1 MKLKKCIILG
11 LSTCI
16 FGSSLFSHLPVLA
29 SDYQNI
35 PETNI
40 SYEPKAA
47 SVPAWVLKTL
57 WYAIKYGV
65 PAALGSIQL
74 NNYTPKGGGI
84 ITTDSSHTWA
94 QSLGSQCF
102 NNKEYN
108 IGPSIV
114 YRTPIQ
120 TTWNQNRVKTTVS
133 MNAKKKAFSGGSNYV
148 ALSKVTPNGTYYSL
162 GRISSGSSLQDQI
175 TGVKN
180 SGTFDFIYTYTDTAI
195 WDLTIWFNDHYWPN
209 GEVQPSPVFLENV
222 PYVIDGNISDNVKK
236 IIVDNKVYTMPIAL
250 YNHSVDKESI
260 NLKELIDQKT
270 DKDSNIEVDSF
281 LDYTVGDEIHFSDM
295 IKTVSYNKERDVTF
309 FQFES
314 MEDPI
319 YGLEFKGNLT
329 TNYKSGDTLNLKFT
343 VEKLGEYDDYVFETL
358 NYLQDES
365 FKEDSAPD
373 INKYI
378 E

>member
-1 MKLKKCIILG
+1 M
-11 LSTCI
+11 
-16 FGSSLFSHLPVLA
+16 
-29 SDYQNI
+29 
-35 PETNI
+35 
-40 SYEPKAA
+40 
-47 SVPAWVLKTL
+47 
-57 WYAIKYGV
+57 
-65 PAALGSIQL
+65 
-74 NNYTPKGGGI
+74 
-84 ITTDSSHTWA
+84 
-94 QSLGSQCF
+94 
-102 NNKEYN
+102 
-108 IGPSIV
+108 
-114 YRTPIQ
+114 
-120 TTWNQNRVKTTVS
+120 
-133 MNAKKKAFSGGSNYV
+133 
-148 ALSKVTPNGTYYSL
+148 
-162 GRISSGSSLQDQI
+162 
-175 TGVKN
+175 
-180 SGTFDFIYTYTDTAI
+180 
-195 WDLTIWFNDHYWPN
+195 
-209 GEVQPSPVFLENV
+209 ENV

-270 DKDSNIEVDSF
+270 DKDSNIELDSF